1 MVTVPIIP
9 RRAPPASIGPH
20 SAPPISSASPCR
32 WPGVATWMAV
42 KIPTASSHAEQF
54 IMAGL
59 PVSTGAVPVYGT
71 SHTPGKGTVFYPCSI
86 PPVCATHGVPAALP
100 RNWGIPIP

>member
-42 KIPTASSHAEQF
+42 KIPATSSHAEQF
-54 IMAGL
+54 TMARLAVG
-59 PVSTGAVPVYGT
+59 TGAVPVYGT
-71 SHTPGKGTVFYPCSI
+71 SRTPGKGQCFTPVQYP
-86 PPVCATHGVPAALP
+86 PFVEHHAPQ
-100 RNWGIPIP
+100 